1 MKTKIKPQIAILL
14 TLVIFV
20 GGIVLTS
27 VTGLWQTQSDKTP
40 KKLTEV
46 EDGQSY
52 DPADIRG
59 SFTFGEISSLYGVPL
74 EDLAKAFGVEQQA
87 AESFPCK
94 DLETVNESPDYEVG
108 TASMRLFVAYYLGLP
123 YETTEA
129 TYLPQTAIGI
139 IREYGNPTES
149 QLAGLE
155 NHVIP
160 IP

>member
-1 MKTKIKPQIAILL
+1 MNTKIKPQIAILL

-46 EDGQSY
+46 EGGQSY

-74 EDLAKAFGVEQQA
+74 EDLAQAFGVEQKA
-87 AESFPCK
+87 AESFLCK
-94 DLETVNESPDYEVG
+94 DLETVNENPNYEVG

-129 TYLPQTAIGI
+129 TYLSQAAIEI
-139 IREYGNPTES
+139 IRENGSPTES
-149 QLAGLE
+149 QLADLE